1 MKSYLCASTEIALFM
16 SRFLQLSLIA
26 LFLTTA
32 VSSFAQRDTVF
43 WFAAPDVSSG
53 VGQVPV
59 KLRFQSYDQPATIT
73 VSQPANGSFVPLTL
87 TMPAFSSDSLDLS
100 SVISQVESPAANV
113 VSNNGIKISSTGL
126 INADYEVIAPGN
138 KESFSLKGGKAL
150 GINFYTPF
158 QKFWDNAATSPAT
171 YSGIEIVA
179 TMNNTTV
186 LITPRTA
193 ITGHA
198 ANATF
203 SIVLNAG
210 QTYSAR
216 DVNVTAASSLAGSIV
231 SANKPVAITLF
242 DGQLV
247 QSSCSDMI
255 GDQLVPTPS
264 IGTDYAIYKGTSSF
278 DRIYVLATQNA
289 SSVEVTGSS
298 TSTTLINSS
307 ETLEIPMTDQL
318 MYIKSS
324 KPVYVYHVS
333 GFGCELSAAV
343 VPSLNCKGNN
353 SLAFSRSGSD
363 SLGVI
368 LITRSGF
375 EGNFLLNGSSGLIT
389 PAMFQTVPGSGGQ
402 YKAARIFFSTA
413 EVPVN
418 SHNMIVNL
426 ADIFTMA
433 TIRGGAS
440 SGASYAYNTDFY
452 ATAFSNAGPDDTVCA
467 NVTYTLYG
475 SVGGGA
481 ITGSWSSNGY
491 GSFQNGLNS
500 VPNVYIP
507 SPLDTLISPIR
518 IILSSTGFCPT
529 ARDTMY
535 LDITPAPLVN
545 ANTDQSICQ
554 NNSVVQLNGII
565 GGGAITGVWSTTGSG
580 TFVPN
585 AVTLNAQYVSSA
597 SDISGGSVKLI
608 LTSTNAVSC
617 ATVTDTMQVV
627 YTPAATVQAGPDT
640 LIVCANNANVSLSGT
655 VSGPTT
661 TGKWLTSGTGIFSPN
676 NSSLNCTYVPSVA
689 DTTAGFV
696 WLYLES
702 TSNGNC
708 NPVQDS
714 IYVSI
719 TNAPKVD
726 AGPNQLKCSNS
737 PLVQLNG
744 SVTGG
749 SFGGIWSGGSGVFNP
764 SVNSLTATYTPTAAE
779 VANGSVVLTLTS
791 TNNGTCTVVS
801 DVVQFN
807 FAAPPF
813 ANFSG
818 TNVCEGLPNVF
829 TDFSLPGSGTLTNWA
844 WKFQTGQTASVQN
857 PSYNFNVPGTYP
869 VELIVTNSNGC
880 KDTTSVSVSV
890 YDKPVADFNS
900 SNSCPN
906 NQVTVSFTDASTST
920 DVLNSWFYDFGG
932 QGSAS
937 IANVSQQFASGG
949 TYTITHIVS
958 TANGCSDTIIK
969 PIVIDPLPDAG
980 FYYNSNGGMNI
991 GAVFNFIDTSD
1002 YAVSY
1007 SWNFGDGATS
1017 VSMNPSHTYYGNGN
1031 YYVVLQVTNALGCID
1046 SAIRF
1051 IAINTVTTEIT
1062 TLIPTV
1068 ISPNGDGSNDVWK
1081 LDFLKLGY
1089 PNAHIEIYNEWGQ
1102 TVFTSDG
1109 YENPWDGTY
1118 NGEPVPD
1125 GNYLFVIQ
1133 LNANADPDI
1142 YKGVLMVLRKRD

>member
-1 MKSYLCASTEIALFM
+1 MF
-16 SRFLQLSLIA
+16 RFIQ
-26 LFLTTA
+26 LFLFAFLLTATA
-32 VSSFAQRDTVF
+32 VNSIAQRDTEF
-43 WFAAPDVSSG
+43 WFAAPDVSAG
-53 VGQVPV
+53 VGQIPV
-59 KLRFQSYDQPATIT
+59 KLRFQSYDQAATIT
-73 VSQPANGSFVPLTL
+73 VTQPANGAFVPLTL
-87 TMPAFSSDSLDLS
+87 TMPAFSSDSIDLS
-100 SVISQVESPAANV
+100 SVIAQIESPAANA
-113 VSNNGIKISSTGL
+113 VSNNGIRITSTGL
-126 INADYEVIAPGN
+126 INTVYEVIAPNN

-150 GINFYTPF
+150 GTNFYTPF
-158 QKFWDNAATSPAT
+158 QKHWDNAVTTPAT
-171 YSGIEIVA
+171 YSGFEIVA
-179 TMNNTTV
+179 TQNNTTV

-203 SIVLNAG
+203 SVILNEG

-216 DVNVTAASSLAGSIV
+216 DVNVTAVTSLAGSIV
-231 SANKPVAITLF
+231 SANKPIAVTLF
-242 DGQLV
+242 DGQLI
-247 QSSCSDMI
+247 QSACADMI
-255 GDQLVPTPS
+255 GDQLIPTPH
-264 IGTDYAIYKGTSSF
+264 IGTDYAIYKGTSTH

-289 SSVEVTGSS
+289 SSIEVVGMS

-318 MYIKSS
+318 VSIKSS

-353 SLAFSRSGSD
+353 NMAFSRSSAD
-363 SLGVI
+363 SLGVV
-368 LITRSGF
+368 LVTRTGF

-389 PAMFQTVPGSGGQ
+389 PGMFQTVPGTSGQ
-402 YKAARIFFSTA
+402 YMAARIFFTTA
-413 EVPVN
+413 EIPVN

-433 TIRGGAS
+433 TITGGGTN
-440 SGASYAYNTDFY
+440 SGAAYAYNTDFY
-452 ATAFSNAGPDDTVCA
+452 ATAFSNAGLDDTVCA
-467 NVTYTLYG
+467 NVSYTLYG

-481 ITGSWSSNGY
+481 VTGAWSSNGY

-500 VPNVYIP
+500 VPNVYVP

-518 IILSSTGFCPT
+518 IILSTTGFCPV

-535 LDITPAPLVN
+535 LEITPAPLVN
-545 ANTDQSICQ
+545 ANTDQSICK
-554 NNSVVQLNGII
+554 NNAIIQLNGII
-565 GGGAITGVWSTTGSG
+565 GGGAATGVWTSNGSG
-580 TFVPN
+580 TFLPN
-585 AVTLNAQYVSSA
+585 AATLNAEYVPSNA
-597 SDISGGSVKLI
+597 DLI
-608 LTSTNAVSC
+608 AGTVEFVLTSSNAPSC
-617 ATVTDTMQVV
+617 AMVSDTMVV
-627 YTPAATVQAGPDT
+627 NFTNAATVQAGADT

-676 NSSLNCTYVPSVA
+676 NSSLNCTYIPSVA

-719 TNAPKVD
+719 NNAPKVD
-726 AGPNQLKCSNS
+726 AGPNQLKCSNATQ
-737 PLVQLNG
+737 VQLNG
-744 SVTGG
+744 SVIGG
-749 SFGGIWSGGSGVFNP
+749 SFGGVWSGGSGTFTP
-764 SVNSLTATYTPTAAE
+764 SNSTLNAVYTPTAAE
-779 VANGSVVLTLTS
+779 VSNGSVVLTLTS
-791 TNNGTCTVVS
+791 TNNGTCTVVT
-801 DVVQFN
+801 DGIQIN
-807 FAAPPF
+807 FVAPPF

-818 TNVCEGLPNVF
+818 TSVCEGLPNVF

-844 WKFQTGQTASVQN
+844 WRFQTGQNSSNQN
-857 PSYNFNVPGTYP
+857 PTYNFGIPGSYP

-880 KDTTSVSVSV
+880 RDTVSISVSVF
-890 YDKPVADFNS
+890 DKPVADFNS

-906 NQVTVSFTDASTST
+906 NQVTVSFTDASTSSET
-920 DVLNSWFYDFGG
+920 INYWFYDFGG
-932 QGSAS
+932 QGSA
-937 IANVSQQFASGG
+937 ALEDVNQQFASGG

-958 TANGCSDTIIK
+958 TVNNCSDTIIE
-969 PIVIDPLPDAG
+969 PITIDPLPDAG
-980 FYYNSNGGMNI
+980 FYYNSAS
-991 GAVFNFIDTSD
+991 GANVVAEFNFIDTSD

-1007 SWNFGDGATS
+1007 SWNFGDGGTS
-1017 VSMNPSHTYYGNGN
+1017 NEINPSHTYYSNGN
-1031 YYVVLQVTNALGCID
+1031 YYIILQVTNALGCID

-1051 IAINTVTTEIT
+1051 VTVNIVTNDIS

-1068 ISPNGDGSNDVWK
+1068 ISPNGDGANDVWK
-1081 LDFLKLGY
+1081 LEFLKQY
-1089 PNAHIEIYNEWGQ
+1089 PDSHVEIYNEWGQ

-1109 YENPWDGTY
+1109 YKDPWDGTY
-1118 NGEPVPD
+1118 KGEPVAD

-1133 LNANADPDI
+1133 LNADVDPDI

>member
-1 MKSYLCASTEIALFM
+1 MFRFIQLFLLA
-16 SRFLQLSLIA
+16 F
-26 LFLTTA
+26 FLTTA
-32 VSSFAQRDTVF
+32 VSSHAQRDTVF
-43 WFAAPDVSSG
+43 WFAAPDVSAG
-53 VGQVPV
+53 VGQIPV
-59 KLRFQSYDQPATIT
+59 KLRFQSYDQAATIT
-73 VSQPANGSFVPLTL
+73 VTQPANGAFVPLTL
-87 TMPAFSSDSLDLS
+87 TMPAFSSDSIDLS
-100 SVISQVESPAANV
+100 SLIAQVESPAGNV
-113 VSNNGIKISSTGL
+113 ISNNGIKISSTGL
-126 INADYEVIAPGN
+126 INAVYEVIAPNN

-158 QKFWDNAATSPAT
+158 QKHWDNAATTPAT
-171 YSGIEIVA
+171 YSGIEVVA
-179 TMNNTTV
+179 TLNNTTV

-203 SIVLNAG
+203 SVVLNAG

-216 DVNVTAASSLAGSIV
+216 DVNVTAVTSLAGSIV
-231 SANKPVAITLF
+231 SANNPIAVTLF

-247 QSSCSDMI
+247 QSACADMI
-255 GDQLVPTPS
+255 GDQMIPTPH
-264 IGTDYAIYKGTSSF
+264 IGTDYAIYKGTSTH

-289 SSVEVTGSS
+289 STIEVTGMS
-298 TSTTLINSS
+298 TTTTLINSS

-318 MYIKSS
+318 LSIKSS

-353 SLAFSRSGSD
+353 NMAFSRSNAD
-363 SLGVI
+363 SLGVV
-368 LITRSGF
+368 LVTRTGF
-375 EGNFLLNGSSGLIT
+375 EGNFTLNGSAAPIT
-389 PAMFQTVPGSGGQ
+389 AGMFQTVPGTSGL
-402 YKAARIFFSTA
+402 YKAARIFFNTTD
-413 EVPVN
+413 VPLN
-418 SHNMIVNL
+418 SHNMIVNS

-433 TIRGGAS
+433 TITGGGTNT
-440 SGASYAYNTDFY
+440 GAAYAYNTDFY
-452 ATAFSNAGPDDTVCA
+452 ATAFSNAGLNDTVCA
-467 NVTYTLYG
+467 NVSYTLNG

-481 ITGSWSSNGY
+481 VTGAWSSNGY
-491 GSFQNGLNS
+491 GSFQNGLTS
-500 VPNVYIP
+500 VPNTYIP

-518 IILSSTGFCPT
+518 IILSTTGFCPV

-535 LDITPAPLVN
+535 LEITPAPLVN
-545 ANTDQSICQ
+545 ANTDQSVCE
-554 NNSVVQLNGII
+554 NNAIVQLNGII
-565 GGGAITGVWSTTGSG
+565 GGGAATGIWTSNGSG
-580 TFVPN
+580 TFLPN
-585 AVTLNAQYVSSA
+585 AATLNAEYVPSTT
-597 SDISGGSVKLI
+597 DLNNGTVQFV
-608 LTSTNAVSC
+608 LTSTNAPSC
-617 ATVTDTMQVV
+617 AMVSDTMVV
-627 YTPAATVQAGPDT
+627 NFTNAATVEAGPDT

-676 NSSLNCTYVPSVA
+676 NSSLNCTYIPSVA

-719 TNAPKVD
+719 NNAPKVD
-726 AGPNQLKCSNS
+726 AGPNQLKCSNAS
-737 PLVQLNG
+737 QVQLNG
-744 SVTGG
+744 SVIGG
-749 SFGGIWSGGSGVFNP
+749 PFGGVWSGGSGTFTP
-764 SVNSLTATYTPTAAE
+764 SNSALNAVYTPTSTE
-779 VANGSVVLTLTS
+779 VSNGSVVLTLTS

-801 DVVQFN
+801 DGIQIN
-807 FAAPPF
+807 FVAPPF

-844 WKFQTGQTASVQN
+844 WRFQTGQTSSNQN
-857 PSYNFNVPGTYP
+857 PTHNFGTPGSYP

-880 KDTTSVSVSV
+880 RDTVSISVSVF
-890 YDKPVADFNS
+890 DKPVADFNS

-906 NQVTVSFTDASTST
+906 NQVTVSFTDASTSSET
-920 DVLNSWFYDFGG
+920 INYWFYDFGG
-932 QGSAS
+932 QGSA
-937 IANVSQQFASGG
+937 ALEDVDQQFASDG
-949 TYTITHIVS
+949 TYSITHIVS
-958 TANGCSDTIIK
+958 TVNNCSDTIIK
-969 PIVIDPLPDAG
+969 PITIDPLPDAG
-980 FYYNSNGGMNI
+980 FYYNSANGANI
-991 GAVFNFIDTSD
+991 VALYNFIDTSD

-1007 SWNFGDGATS
+1007 SWNFGDGGTS
-1017 VSMNPSHTYYGNGN
+1017 NEINPSHTYYSNGN
-1031 YYVVLQVTNALGCID
+1031 YYIVLQVTNALGCID

-1051 IAINTVTTEIT
+1051 VVVDIVTNEIN
-1062 TLIPTV
+1062 TLIPTI
-1068 ISPNGDGSNDVWK
+1068 ISPNGDSANDVWK
-1081 LDFLKLGY
+1081 LEFLSEY
-1089 PNAHIEIYNEWGQ
+1089 PNVHIEIYNEWGQ

-1109 YENPWDGTY
+1109 YDTPWDGTY
-1118 NGEPVPD
+1118 KGEPVPD

>member
-1 MKSYLCASTEIALFM
+1 MF
-16 SRFLQLSLIA
+16 RFIQ
-26 LFLTTA
+26 LFLLAFGLAAT
-32 VSSFAQRDTVF
+32 VSSHAQRDTVF
-43 WFAAPDVSSG
+43 WFAAPDVSAG
-53 VGQVPV
+53 VGQNPV

-73 VSQPANGSFVPLTL
+73 VTQPANGAFVPLTL
-87 TMPAFSSDSLDLS
+87 TMPAFSSDSIDLS
-100 SVISQVESPAANV
+100 SVLAQIESPAANV

-126 INADYEVIAPGN
+126 INAVYEVIAPNN
-138 KESFSLKGGKAL
+138 KESFSLKGRKAL

-158 QKFWDNAATSPAT
+158 QKFWNNEVTTPAT

-179 TMNNTTV
+179 TLNNTTV

-203 SIVLNAG
+203 SVVLNAG

-216 DVNVTAASSLAGSIV
+216 DVDVNASTSLAGSIV
-231 SANKPVAITLF
+231 SANNPIALTVF

-247 QSSCSDMI
+247 QSGCADMI

-264 IGTDYAIYKGTSSF
+264 IGTDYAIYKGTSTT

-289 SSVEVTGSS
+289 STIEVAGVS
-298 TSTTLINSS
+298 TTTTLINSS

-318 MYIKSS
+318 ISIKST

-353 SLAFSRSGSD
+353 NMAFSRSSTD
-363 SLGVI
+363 SLGVV
-368 LITRSGF
+368 LVTRTGF
-375 EGNFLLNGSSGLIT
+375 EGDFLLNGSSALIT
-389 PAMFQTVPGSGGQ
+389 AGMFQTVPGTSGQ
-402 YKAARIFFSTA
+402 YKAARIFFNTA

-426 ADIFTMA
+426 GDIFTMA
-433 TIRGGAS
+433 VVSGGGTNT
-440 SGASYAYNTDFY
+440 GAAYAYTTDFY
-452 ATAFSNAGPDDTVCA
+452 ATAFSQAGVNDTVCA
-467 NVTYTLYG
+467 NVSYTLNG
-475 SVGGGA
+475 NVGGGA
-481 ITGSWSSNGY
+481 VTGSWSSNGY

-500 VPNVYIP
+500 VPNTYIP

-518 IILSSTGFCPT
+518 IILSTAGFCPV

-535 LDITPAPLVN
+535 LEITPAPLVN
-545 ANTDQSICQ
+545 ANVDQSVCE
-554 NNSVVQLNGII
+554 NNPVIELDGII
-565 GGGAITGVWSTTGSG
+565 GGGAATGVWTSNGSG
-580 TFVPN
+580 TFLPD
-585 AVTLNAQYVSSA
+585 AATLNATYVPSA
-597 SDISGGSVKLI
+597 TDLASGTLQFV
-608 LTSTNAVSC
+608 LTSTNAPSC
-617 ATVTDTMQVV
+617 AMVSDTMMVNF
-627 YTPAATVQAGPDT
+627 TNAANVQAGPDT

-655 VSGPTT
+655 VNGPTT
-661 TGKWLTSGTGIFSPN
+661 TGIWLTSGTGIFSPN
-676 NSSLNCTYVPSVA
+676 NSSLNCTYIPSVA

-696 WLYLES
+696 WLYLRS

-708 NPVQDS
+708 NPVEDS
-714 IYVSI
+714 IYISI
-719 TNAPKVD
+719 NDAPKVD
-726 AGPNQLKCSNS
+726 AGPNQLKCSNET
-737 PLVQLNG
+737 LVQLNG
-744 SVTGG
+744 NVTGG
-749 SFGGIWSGGSGVFNP
+749 PFGGVWSGGSGTFSP
-764 SVNSLTATYTPTAAE
+764 STSALNATYTPSASE
-779 VANGSVVLTLTS
+779 VSNGSVVLTLTS

-801 DVVQFN
+801 DAVQVN
-807 FAAPPF
+807 FVAPPF

-818 TNVCEGLPNVF
+818 TNVCEGLPSVF

-844 WKFQTGQTASVQN
+844 WTFQTGQTSANQN
-857 PSYNFNVPGTYP
+857 PNYNFGTAGSYP

-880 KDTTSVSVSV
+880 KDTVSISVSVF
-890 YDKPVADFNS
+890 DKPVADFNS

-906 NQVTVSFTDASTST
+906 NQVTVAFTDASAST
-920 DVLNSWFYDFGG
+920 ETINSWFYDFGG
-932 QGSAS
+932 QGSA
-937 IANVSQQFASGG
+937 AMADVNQQFASGG

-958 TANGCSDTIIK
+958 TVNGCSDTIIK
-969 PIVIDPLPDAG
+969 PITIDPLPDAG

-1002 YAVSY
+1002 YAVNY
-1007 SWNFGDGATS
+1007 SWDFGDGSTS
-1017 VSMNPSHTYYGNGN
+1017 NSMDPSHTYYGNGN
-1031 YYVVLQVTNALGCID
+1031 YYIVLEVANALGCTD

-1051 IAINTVTTEIT
+1051 VAINTVTTEIN
-1062 TLIPTV
+1062 TLIPTI
-1068 ISPNGDGSNDVWK
+1068 ISPNGDSANDVWK
-1081 LDFLKLGY
+1081 LDFLELAY

-1109 YENPWDGTY
+1109 YDTPWDGTY
-1118 NGEPVPD
+1118 DGEPVPD

>member
-1 MKSYLCASTEIALFM
+1 MFRFIQLFL
-16 SRFLQLSLIA
+16 FA
-26 LFLTTA
+26 VFLTTA
-32 VSSFAQRDTVF
+32 ISSHAQRDTVF

-59 KLRFQSYDQPATIT
+59 KLRFQSYDQAATIT
-73 VSQPANGSFVPLTL
+73 VTQPANGAFVPMTL
-87 TMPAFSSDSLDLS
+87 TMPAFSSDSMDLS
-100 SVISQVESPAANV
+100 SVIAQIESPVANAA
-113 VSNNGIKISSTGL
+113 SNNGLKISSTGL
-126 INADYEVIAPGN
+126 INAAYEVIAPNN

-150 GINFYTPF
+150 GTNFYTPF
-158 QKFWDNAATSPAT
+158 QKFWANAVTTPAT

-186 LITPRTA
+186 LITPRTD
-193 ITGHA
+193 ITGHL

-203 SIVLNAG
+203 SVVLNAG

-216 DVNVTAASSLAGSIV
+216 DVNVSAATSLAGSIV
-231 SANKPVAITLF
+231 SSDKPIALTLF

-247 QSSCSDMI
+247 QSACSDMI
-255 GDQLVPTPS
+255 GDQLIPTPS
-264 IGTDYAIYKGTSSF
+264 IGTDYSIYKGTSTN

-289 SSVEVTGSS
+289 STIEVTGAS
-298 TSTTLINSS
+298 TTTTLINSS
-307 ETLEIPMTDQL
+307 ETLEIPMADEIL
-318 MYIKSS
+318 YIKAS

-353 SLAFSRSGSD
+353 TTAFSRSGSD
-363 SLGVI
+363 SLGVV
-368 LITRSGF
+368 LVTRTGF
-375 EGNFLLNGSSGLIT
+375 EGSFLLNGSSSLIT
-389 PAMFQTVPGSGGQ
+389 AGMFQTVPGTSGQ
-402 YKAARIFFSTA
+402 YKTARIFFSTTD
-413 EVPVN
+413 VPSN
-418 SHNMIVNL
+418 SHNMIVNS

-433 TIRGGAS
+433 TITGGGVN

-452 ATAFSNAGPDDTVCA
+452 ATAFSQAGPNDTVCA
-467 NVTYTLYG
+467 NVSYTLNG
-475 SVGGGA
+475 NVGGGA
-481 ITGSWSSNGY
+481 VTGSWSSNGY

-500 VPNVYIP
+500 VPNTYIP

-518 IILSSTGFCPT
+518 IILSTTGFCPT
-529 ARDTMY
+529 ARDTMF
-535 LDITPAPLVN
+535 LEITPAPLVN
-545 ANTDQSICQ
+545 ANTDQSICE
-554 NNSVVQLNGII
+554 NNALIQLDGII
-565 GGGAITGVWSTTGSG
+565 SGGAATGIWTSNGSG
-580 TFVPN
+580 TFLPN
-585 AVTLNAQYVSSA
+585 ASTLNAEYVPSA
-597 SDISGGSVKLI
+597 ADLSAGAVQFI

-617 ATVTDTMQVV
+617 AMVSDTMDVNF
-627 YTPAATVQAGPDT
+627 TNAATVEAGPDS
-640 LIVCANNANVSLSGT
+640 LVVCANNANVVLSGT

-719 TNAPKVD
+719 SNAPKVD
-726 AGPNQLKCSNS
+726 AGSNQLKCSNATQ
-737 PLVQLNG
+737 VQLNA

-749 SFGGIWSGGSGVFNP
+749 PFGGVWSGGAGTFSPNA
-764 SVNSLTATYTPTAAE
+764 STLNASYTPTASE
-779 VANGSVVLTLTS
+779 IANGSVVLTLTS

-801 DVVQFN
+801 DGIQVN
-807 FAAPPF
+807 FVAPPF

-818 TNVCEGLPNVF
+818 TNVCEGLANVF

-844 WKFQTGQTASVQN
+844 WKFQTGQTSATQN
-857 PSYNFNVPGTYP
+857 PTYNFGASGSYP

-880 KDTTSVSVSV
+880 NDTVSISVSVF
-890 YDKPVADFNS
+890 DKPLADFNS
-900 SNSCPN
+900 ANSCPN
-906 NQVTVSFTDASTST
+906 NQVTVAFTDASTSSEAI
-920 DVLNSWFYDFGG
+920 NYWFYDFGG
-932 QGSAS
+932 QGSA
-937 IANVSQQFASGG
+937 AMADVSQQFASGG

-958 TANGCSDTIIK
+958 TVNGCSDTIVQ
-969 PIVIDPLPDAG
+969 PITIDPLPDAG

-1007 SWNFGDGATS
+1007 SWNFGDGSTS
-1017 VSMNPSHTYYGNGN
+1017 TQMDPSHTYYGNGN
-1031 YYVVLQVTNALGCID
+1031 YYIILEVTNALGCID

-1051 IAINTVTTEIT
+1051 VAINTVTTEIN
-1062 TLIPTV
+1062 TLIPTI
-1068 ISPNGDGSNDVWK
+1068 ISPNGDSSNDVWK
-1081 LDFLKLGY
+1081 LEFLELAY
-1089 PNAHIEIYNEWGQ
+1089 PNAHVEIYNEWGQ

-1109 YENPWDGTY
+1109 YQTPWDGTY
-1118 NGEPVPD
+1118 KGEPVPD